1 MAQVSPNTSTY
12 DSAVYKIS
20 NFFDRYYNN
29 EFKTHEDFINEYQKL
44 LGEVECAASG
54 VITQYN
60 PLVRRT
66 GSDLKSNIKILSRYY
81 SGFRHSFQAD
91 RLPSC

>member
-29 EFKTHEDFINEYQKL
+29 EFKTHEEFINEYQKL
-44 LGEVECAASG
+44 LSEVEGAASG
-54 VITQYN
+54 VITKYN

-66 GSDLKSNIKILSRYY
+66 SADIKPN
-81 SGFRHSFQAD
+81 FEVF
-91 RLPSC
+91 C

>member
-44 LGEVECAASG
+44 LSEVEGAASG

-66 GSDLKSNIKILSRYY
+66 SPNIKSNTKIFSRHY
-81 SGFRHSFQAD
+81 SRFSHSF
-91 RLPSC
+91 

>member
-44 LGEVECAASG
+44 LAEVEGAASG
-54 VITQYN
+54 VITKYN

-66 GSDLKSNIKILSRYY
+66 STHIKSDIKIFIRHYSRLCY
-81 SGFRHSFQAD
+81 SF
-91 RLPSC
+91 